1 MKKTYARTV
10 SQRLLAA
17 TAIAL
22 VPSAPALSADDA
34 SVGQEGDEIV
44 VTATKRAE
52 NVQDVPISISVIAAD
67 AVAKRG
73 LTDSLAVSRVTAGLV
88 AESATGAA
96 NPRFRLRGVGTNDF
110 SATATPA
117 VGIYEDE
124 VYLMSGAAQSF
135 PLYDLDHV
143 EVLRGPQG
151 SLWGKNTTAGAI
163 HFVTQKPTQE
173 TRGYARLGYGSD
185 DTREAEAAIGGAL
198 IPGTLAARVAG
209 VYRHRDGQYDNDFT
223 GKDAGRNTQW
233 DVRGQL
239 LWDIGPDAALLV
251 KGHGGRTVVDV
262 PLKHIGIL
270 ADGSDSDGY
279 AEEPGKRSLSNNGPG
294 YTRTNRAGTD
304 ARLNVDLG
312 SVTLTDVAGYET
324 SKSIIFSDDDAN
336 PIAKYHERYG
346 GKART
351 FTNELRLAS
360 DDTGPLSWIVG
371 GYYLHDR
378 TRSFGQLGLYS
389 PVVDASGAS
398 LFGVNGAAYD
408 FVVHTENVAG
418 FGSVSYAVTD
428 RLKLTAGGRY
438 TWEKKD
444 IAGTAND
451 YITNPADVFDASNIG
466 TVYIDTRNGIYRD
479 GSGKAIPATPGS
491 KSWKRF
497 TWDVS
502 ADYKVT
508 DDALIFGR
516 IARGFRSGN
525 YNTYVASPGDLSVY
539 DPETL
544 TSYELGVK
552 TAWLDKRLTLNATA
566 FHYDYKDIQVTV
578 LQSVGA
584 QTTNAASARVNG
596 FEVEAVAKPVEG
608 LTLTGGW
615 GYQDSKYK
623 KFDASVPFPINL
635 GQPLDISG
643 KSFERAPK
651 HTLNLAGEYV
661 VPIGTG
667 HLSFLTDW
675 RYTSRYRFHVWSDSI
690 IPGNTAPFLAD
701 PAVQQLVKDAF
712 SQDNL
717 WLGNARIAYTT
728 EGDRFEI
735 AGWVKNV
742 ANKAYRTNTFAMFF
756 NRSMSYYP
764 GELRTYGATLTARF

>member
-1 MKKTYARTV
+1 MTTTSLNSFR
-10 SQRLLAA
+10 RGLFAA
-17 TAIAL
+17 AAL
-22 VPSAPALSADDA
+22 A
-34 SVGQEGDEIV
+34 SVSGSPAYAADAGDAASEGGEII

-52 NVQDVPISISVIAAD
+52 NVQNVPISISVIGGD

-163 HFVTQKPTQE
+163 HFVTQKPTQQ
-173 TRGYARLGYGSD
+173 TQGYARVGYGSD
-185 DTREAEAAIGGAL
+185 DTRLAEGAIGGAL
-198 IPGTLAARVAG
+198 VEDVLAARIAG
-209 VYRHRDGQYDNDFT
+209 IYQHRDGQYHNAFT
-223 GKDAGRNTQW
+223 GKRAGRNDQW

-239 LWDIGPDAALLV
+239 LWTISPDATLLL
-251 KGHGGRTVVDV
+251 KGHGGKSVIDV
-262 PLKHIGIL
+262 PLKHIGLL
-270 ADGSDSDGY
+270 AGGTDFDGY
-279 AEEPGKRSLSNNGPG
+279 AEAPGKRSLSNNGSG
-294 YTRTNRAGTD
+294 YTRANRAGTD
-304 ARLNVDLG
+304 ARLNIDLG
-312 SVTLTDVAGYET
+312 NVTLTDIASYET
-324 SKSIIFSDDDAN
+324 SSSIINSDDDAN
-336 PIAKYHERYG
+336 PISKYHERYG

-360 DDTGPLSWIVG
+360 DGNGPLSWIAGV
-371 GYYLHDR
+371 YYLHDR

-389 PVVDASGAS
+389 PIN
-398 LFGVNGAAYD
+398 FGVDGAAYD
-408 FVVHTENVAG
+408 FTVKTENVAG

-438 TWEKKD
+438 TWEKKS

-451 YITNPADVFDASNIG
+451 YITNPADVLDASHVG
-466 TVYIDTRNGIYRD
+466 TVYIDTAAGVYND
-479 GSGKAIPATPGS
+479 GFGNAIAPTQGS
-491 KSWKRF
+491 KSWKKF

-502 ADYKVT
+502 ADYRLT
-508 DDALIFGR
+508 DDALLFGR
-516 IARGFRSGN
+516 VSRGFRSGN

-552 TAWLDKRLTLNATA
+552 TSWFDKRLTLNATA

-578 LQSVGA
+578 LQSVGTK
-584 QTTNAASARVNG
+584 TTNAAAARVNG
-596 FEVEAVAKPVEG
+596 FEIEAVAKPVEG

-615 GYQDSKYK
+615 GFQDSKYK
-623 KFDASVPFPINL
+623 NFTNASVPFPINQGVGL
-635 GQPLDISG
+635 DLSGQ
-643 KSFERAPK
+643 SFERAPK
-651 HTLNLAGEYV
+651 QTINLSGEYV
-661 VPIGTG
+661 VPVGTG

-675 RYTSRYRFHVWSDSI
+675 RYTSRYHFHVWSDATNNN
-690 IPGNTAPFLAD
+690 PAPFLAS
-701 PAVQQLVKDAF
+701 PAARELVRDSF
-712 SQDNL
+712 SQKAL
-717 WLGNARIAYTT
+717 WLGNARIAFTT
-728 EGDRFEI
+728 AGDQFEI
-735 AGWVKNV
+735 AGWVRNL
-742 ANKAYRTNTFAMFF
+742 ANTSYRTNTFAMFF

-764 GELRTYGATLTARF
+764 GELRTYGATVTARF